1 MFLSTPTDSSSTSST
16 SKLFFLIALTIP
28 AFTSASSS
36 RAWINWS
43 EDPTEAILTWHVKDE
58 SIARN
63 QWVKYGFSSG
73 SLTQETAYAT
83 ISQYAT
89 PPTSKFQ
96 SYTSSF
102 IERATLTDL
111 NVRGG
116 RVFYSFGSDLAGWS
130 VEKSFTA
137 HPGVGPN
144 TTISMVIL
152 GDTGFIEGDSYGT
165 EVFNRIARPEFVSKI
180 NAGGMILGDLTYANG
195 NQTIWDVFQ
204 DTFEPVSST
213 MSFQTNAGLVNIPS
227 SLLSPLMH
235 FFVYFT
241 PIFVH
246 HPHSPLLT
254 FYSLTSLLSSYRVY
268 QFVKTHFIHLSLVLS
283 FHSPLSLPLSFHSPL
298 SPSLLSFT
306 PLSRS
311 PSIHPSLP
319 LSFHSHLSLSLPL
332 SFLSPLSPALLPPS
346 LPFPP
351 PLPLTPPIAITM
363 RNRKQE

>member
-111 NVRGG
+111 PLGG

-227 SLLSPLMH
+227 SLLSPLMY

-254 FYSLTSLLSSYRVY
+254 FCSLTSLLSSHPVY
-268 QFVKTHFIHLSLVLS
+268 QFVKTHFIHLSLS
-283 FHSPLSLPLSFHSPL
+283 RSPFIHLSLPLSFHSPL
-298 SPSLLSFT
+298 SLS
-306 PLSRS
+306 
-311 PSIHPSLP
+311 
-319 LSFHSHLSLSLPL
+319 LSFHSPL
-332 SFLSPLSPALLPPS
+332 SSALLPSSP
-346 LPFPP
+346 PFPSH
-351 PLPLTPPIAITM
+351 LPSHSHH
-363 RNRKQE
+363 R

>member
-1 MFLSTPTDSSSTSST
+1 MFLCTPSTST
-16 SKLFFLIALTIP
+16 SFTLFFLIALTIP

-58 SIARN
+58 SLARN

-102 IERATLTDL
+102 IERATLTSL
-111 NVRGG
+111 PLGG
-116 RVFYSFGSDLAGWS
+116 RVYYQFGSDLAGWS

-213 MSFQTNAGLVNIPS
+213 MSFQTNAGLVF
-227 SLLSPLMH
+227 LSPLMY
-235 FFVYFT
+235 FFV
-241 PIFVH
+241 
-246 HPHSPLLT
+246 
-254 FYSLTSLLSSYRVY
+254 
-268 QFVKTHFIHLSLVLS
+268 
-283 FHSPLSLPLSFHSPL
+283 
-298 SPSLLSFT
+298 
-306 PLSRS
+306 
-311 PSIHPSLP
+311 
-319 LSFHSHLSLSLPL
+319 
-332 SFLSPLSPALLPPS
+332 
-346 LPFPP
+346 
-351 PLPLTPPIAITM
+351 
-363 RNRKQE
+363 